1 MAFNKNKET
10 RLVEKKLQPLKVY
23 IKFLFLLEKSERV
36 QVKALVCKSVR
47 PAPSFACKVSRLGA
61 LHNTLEC
68 ACSSYSKAK
77 HETLR

>member
-47 PAPSFACKVSRLGA
+47 PAPVVCVQGF
-61 LHNTLEC
+61 
-68 ACSSYSKAK
+68 KAGR
-77 HETLR
+77 TA